1 MRIFCNF
8 FIALVGF
15 FSLCTISPEVH
26 AATGKEP
33 VMTSSPDAW
42 VLVDGISGFVMG
54 AHDKDKALS
63 PGELVHL
70 MVIYTALDA
79 TAGDK
84 KALNASVTISSA
96 DALRSS
102 SSRRLYLVPGEPK
115 NALA

>member
-70 MVIYTALDA
+70 MVIYTCL
-79 TAGDK
+79 
-84 KALNASVTISSA
+84 
-96 DALRSS
+96 
-102 SSRRLYLVPGEPK
+102 LYTSPSPRD
-115 NALA
+115 